1 MCAVMHQGMPVSRE
15 QSIRAKIDQKSHRMY
30 FVFVRN
36 SELVDLNDDL
46 RALKAIASPVCFRI
60 LELLKNPVENF
71 PPQVVGLL
79 LFVVGSADFIRDEL
93 GNAAA
98 TASRHLTLLTDCGLL
113 IATRKKGWTF
123 YRHNKQT
130 LTTLTAR
137 LAAGL

>member
-46 RALKAIASPVCFRI
+46 RALKAIASPVRLRI

-71 PPQVVGLL
+71 PPQVDGHLL
-79 LFVVGSADFIRDEL
+79 LDKKKTKNKHKKKN
-93 GNAAA
+93 NAAA
-98 TASRHLTLLTDCGLL
+98 TASRHLTLLTDCG
-113 IATRKKGWTF
+113 
-123 YRHNKQT
+123 
-130 LTTLTAR
+130 
-137 LAAGL
+137 